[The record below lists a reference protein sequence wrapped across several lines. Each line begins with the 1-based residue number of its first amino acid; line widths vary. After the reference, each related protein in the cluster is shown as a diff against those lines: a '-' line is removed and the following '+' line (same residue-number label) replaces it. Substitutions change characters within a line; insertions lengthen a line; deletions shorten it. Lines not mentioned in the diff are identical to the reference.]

1 VTRNDVTRT
10 IPGSM
15 EPSTRLA
22 APGRRWL
29 VVCRM
34 RPDNIAKMRARVR
47 AASRGKEP
55 LMLKVSCGR
64 RRSSVDIQG
73 RSGGESGHASQR

>member
-1 VTRNDVTRT
+1 
-10 IPGSM
+10 
-15 EPSTRLA
+15 
-22 APGRRWL
+22 
-29 VVCRM
+29 M
-34 RPDNIAKMRARVR
+34 RPGNIAEVKARVR

-73 RSGGESGHASQR
+73 RSGGESDYASRTVIKGARGGQS